1 MKTKITF
8 LETTFIA
15 VMLFT
20 TSLAINA
27 QDALLRYTFENVIT
41 NGGTAGAAGDLI
53 ISPDVSGSPIYTPGP
68 AGLGKVYQGDGNNS
82 LETSWGDITGHQ
94 PRTITAWVKTN
105 TDGTAKTIVTLGS
118 RPKKGA
124 NGMKFFFGVDPNNK
138 LKIGITGDSF
148 THSTSLTEDVW
159 TFVVVTHDGSESIGM
174 TGTTLYVDTAAEV
187 GNTTKSVI
195 VNTVN
200 LDPVRTLIGSQWKK
214 NNINYNF
221 TTAAMDDIRVFDYE
235 LTPAQLATVKSGG
248 TLGVKDIGF
257 APNELKAFPNSV
269 NDFLNIETSVTKKL
283 EVTVYDIYGK
293 LLKRSYGK
301 HVDMR
306 GLSSGVYILKVRAG
320 AKVASVKIIKE

>member
-53 ISPDVSGSPIYTPGP
+53 ISPDVTGSAVYTPGLS
-68 AGLGKVYQGDGNNS
+68 GLGQAYQGDGNNS

-187 GNTTKSVI
+187 GNTTKTVI

-221 TTAAMDDIRVFDYE
+221 TTAAMDDIRVFDYV
-235 LTPAQLATVKSGG
+235 LTPAQLETVKTGG
-248 TLGVKDIGF
+248 TLGVKDIAF
-257 APNELKAFPNSV
+257 SPNELKAFPNSV
-269 NDFLNIETSVTKKL
+269 KDFLNIETSVTKKL